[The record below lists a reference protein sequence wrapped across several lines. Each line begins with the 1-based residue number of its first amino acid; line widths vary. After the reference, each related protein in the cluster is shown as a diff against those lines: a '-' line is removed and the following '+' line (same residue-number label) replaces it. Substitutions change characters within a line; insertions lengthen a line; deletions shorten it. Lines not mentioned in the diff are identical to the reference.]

1 MAVTQNNLVNG
12 DYEYSHTQFKLH
24 HWAPNNKHTIH
35 FQQWLSYIH
44 PSIIA
49 TNINSYYTHLHVH
62 DYACTSVLQH
72 NVHFNFE
79 THTITNFQTVNL
91 QILRNEIP

>member
-49 TNINSYYTHLHVH
+49 TNIHSYIHIYM
-62 DYACTSVLQH
+62 Y
-72 NVHFNFE
+72 
-79 THTITNFQTVNL
+79 TITRARVYCNITSTSILRPTQL
-91 QILRNEIP
+91 QIFRL